1 MPTNTNPALLHW
13 QIWRPHAPAPVPAG
27 ILTFAPGGADLGL
40 PPEVAVHL
48 PTTAGNQ
55 VLLDALS
62 QPAGSLRTTAAK
74 DKAAKDKAVRDKA
87 AGLFMADCFLHVER
101 TAQILR
107 AAGIEWVCNLPTVGQ
122 HDRAFQNVLSQVD
135 MGVDR
140 ELAVCEAFRTRGFR
154 LLVAVSGADEAAQW
168 ASLNPEAIAHVP
180 ALAAFRTGRPALSQ
194 RRAAEADLRAA
205 LAAKEWTGLFLP
217 YRSPAESAAMG
228 DQNGPCL
235 CPPRAWPGTKAPPKT
250 AVR

>member
-1 MPTNTNPALLHW
+1 MPTDTNPALLHW
-13 QIWRPHAPAPVPAG
+13 QIWHPRASAPVPSG

-48 PTTAGNQ
+48 PTAAGNQ

-62 QPAGSLRTTAAK
+62 QPAGHPRTTAI
-74 DKAAKDKAVRDKA
+74 KDKAVRDKA

-101 TAQILR
+101 TAEILR

-122 HDRAFQNVLSQVD
+122 HDRAFQHVLSQVN

-140 ELAVCEAFRTRGFR
+140 ELAVCDAFRARGFR
-154 LLVAVSGADEAAQW
+154 LLIAVSGAEEAALW
-168 ASLNPEAIAHVP
+168 VSLNPEAIAHVP
-180 ALAAFRTGRPALSQ
+180 ALAAFHTGRPALSQ

-205 LAAKEWTGLFLP
+205 LAAKGWNGLFLP
-217 YRSPAESAAMG
+217 YGDPAESTAMG
-228 DQNGPCL
+228 DQAAPCL
-235 CPPRAWPGTKAPPKT
+235 CPPRAWPT
-250 AVR
+250 